1 MFPLLMK
8 PTGGFEGAGE
18 FFKLFFIFALSINA
32 LLDSGGEVFGRQ
44 DFNSADCHTILS
56 LASQIQKEDSIA
68 NLLIFFFF
76 FCRNLGSANNTNK
89 DLEQNPLAPTL
100 MAYRSTSQPLEFV
113 ADFNG
118 IF

>member
-1 MFPLLMK
+1 MK

-18 FFKLFFIFALSINA
+18 FLKLFFIFALRINA

-56 LASQIQKEDSIA
+56 LASQIQKEDSVD
-68 NLLIFFFF
+68 NLLFFF
-76 FCRNLGSANNTNK
+76 FCRNLGYANNTNK

-100 MAYRSTSQPLEFV
+100 MAYRSTSQPLEFI

>member
-1 MFPLLMK
+1 MK

-18 FFKLFFIFALSINA
+18 FFKLFFIFAFSINA